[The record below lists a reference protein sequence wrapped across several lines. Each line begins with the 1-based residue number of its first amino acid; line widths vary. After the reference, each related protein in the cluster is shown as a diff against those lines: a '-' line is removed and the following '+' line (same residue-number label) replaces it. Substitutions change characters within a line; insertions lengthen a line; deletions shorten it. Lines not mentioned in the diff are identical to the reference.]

1 MSRSRA
7 FTIGLGIS
15 VLLGLLDVV
24 ALAGMGAED
33 APPAIVAITGAILGV
48 ITLAAA
54 PFAWRGQRGG
64 VAAVVV
70 SRLLS
75 ALLGVPAFFVDE
87 APDWARVIV
96 AIAIALT
103 IVGVALLFGAV
114 RQQHSSS
121 TPRPQRSAA

>member
-1 MSRSRA
+1 MNRSRA
-7 FTIGLGIS
+7 FTIGLGIC

-24 ALAGMGAED
+24 ALAGMGAEG
-33 APPAIVAITGAILGV
+33 APPAIVGITGAVLGV

-54 PFAWRGQRGG
+54 GLAWRGQRGG
-64 VAAVVV
+64 VTTVVV

-87 APDWARVIV
+87 APDWAQVIV

-103 IVGVALLFGAV
+103 ILGVGLLFGAV
-114 RQQHSSS
+114 RQRSFS
-121 TPRPQRSAA
+121 TARPQRSSP